1 MYSLCRKYQQ
11 ESFHNLSINSVMD
24 QRNLHNLAP
33 PMQELPAV
41 FVIYDSKIIFE
52 LFVGPKKQ
60 FIDTFDN
67 GKLS

>member
-1 MYSLCRKYQQ
+1 
-11 ESFHNLSINSVMD
+11 MD

-41 FVIYDSKIIFE
+41 FVIYESKIIFE